1 MRILLVDDD
10 EHLAELLRT
19 TLTEQ
24 HYVVDTAADGQAGW
38 ALAESLTYD
47 LILLDVMLPKL
58 DGIRF
63 CRQLRAQGKQVPV
76 LLLTARDTSNDKV
89 MGLDAGA
96 DDYVVKPIDLQE
108 LTARMR
114 ALLRRGTVVVSSVLE
129 WGKLRLDP
137 GSCEVT
143 YDRAPLRLTPKEYAL
158 LELFLRNNQRV
169 YSRSAIL
176 DQLWSLDDDPPGED
190 TVKTHIKG
198 LRQRLKA
205 VGAADLVETVYG
217 LGYRLN
223 QSYAQTQAQTQAQSL
238 TPALAATESQRQ
250 QQIQAAV
257 AKIWQRAQGKALD
270 RITVLEQA
278 AQALQ
283 ANQLDNTLHEQARQE
298 AHKLAGSLGT
308 FGADEGSQLA
318 RQIETLLHAKEA
330 LKKAQSTDLLAL
342 ITRLRASVDSV
353 SQPSEPSSEPTVAAL
368 TTTATTHPPS
378 KPCQVTEASILAIDD
393 DPLILTVLQTV
404 LEPWGFQVTP
414 LDDPQHFW
422 EMLPTVA
429 PDLVILDIEMPRID
443 GIKLCSTLRD
453 DTRWGWLPVLFLT
466 AKTDAATLHQIFE
479 AGADDYIGKP
489 IVAPE
494 LVARICNRL
503 KRTRRLRHEGSSP

>member
-1 MRILLVDDD
+1 MDDD

-24 HYVVDTAADGQAGW
+24 HYVVDTATDGQAGW

-58 DGIRF
+58 DGISF

-114 ALLRRGTVVVSSVLE
+114 ALLRRGSVVTTSVLE
-129 WGKLRLDP
+129 WGRLRLDP
-137 GSCEVT
+137 SSCEVT

-223 QSYAQTQAQTQAQSL
+223 QAYAQTPAQSSA
-238 TPALAATESQRQ
+238 PASAVTDSQKQ
-250 QQIQAAV
+250 HQTQAAV
-257 AKIWQRAQGKALD
+257 AKIWQRAQGKVLD
-270 RITVLEQA
+270 RIAVLEQA

-283 ANQLDNTLHEQARQE
+283 VNQLDDALQEQALQE

-318 RQIETLLHAKEA
+318 RQIETLLQAKEA
-330 LKKAQSTDLLAL
+330 LKKAQLANLLAL
-342 ITRLRASVDSV
+342 IARLRASVDSMP
-353 SQPSEPSSEPTVAAL
+353 SQPLKPSSETVVEAL
-368 TTTATTHPPS
+368 TTPAKTHPPS
-378 KPCQVTEASILAIDD
+378 EPCQVTEASIFAIDD

-404 LEPWGFQVTP
+404 LKPWGFQVTP
-414 LDDPQHFW
+414 LDDPQRFW

-429 PDLVILDIEMPRID
+429 PDLVILDIEMPKLD
-443 GIKLCSTLRD
+443 GIKLCNALRN

-479 AGADDYIGKP
+479 AGADDYVSKP

-503 KRTRRLRHEGSSP
+503 KRTRRLRHESSNP

>member
-19 TLTEQ
+19 TLTGQ

-58 DGIRF
+58 DGISF
-63 CRQLRAQGKQVPV
+63 CRQLRAQGKQAPI

-96 DDYVVKPIDLQE
+96 DDYVVKPICLQE
-108 LTARMR
+108 LAARMR
-114 ALLRRGTVVVSSVLE
+114 ALLRRGSVVTASVLE
-129 WGKLRLDP
+129 WGRLRLDP
-137 GSCEVT
+137 SSCEVT
-143 YDRAPLRLTPKEYAL
+143 YDRTPLRLTPKEYAL

-223 QSYAQTQAQTQAQSL
+223 QSYAQTQAQSL
-238 TPALAATESQRQ
+238 TPALAATDSQRQ
-250 QQIQAAV
+250 QQTQAAV

-270 RITVLEQA
+270 RIAVLEQA

-283 ANQLDNTLHEQARQE
+283 VNQLDGALHEQARQE

-330 LKKAQSTDLLAL
+330 LKKAQLTELLAL
-342 ITRLRASVDSV
+342 ITRLRASIDSV
-353 SQPSEPSSEPTVAAL
+353 PSQPLEPSSETIVEVL
-368 TTTATTHPPS
+368 TTPAKTHPPS
-378 KPCQVTEASILAIDD
+378 GPCQGVEASILAIDD

-404 LEPWGFQVTP
+404 LEPWGFRVTP
-414 LDDPQHFW
+414 LDDPQRFW

-429 PDLVILDIEMPRID
+429 PDLVILDIEMPKID
-443 GIKLCSTLRD
+443 GIKLCSTLRN

-466 AKTDAATLHQIFE
+466 AKTDAATLYQIFE
-479 AGADDYIGKP
+479 AGADDYVGKP

-503 KRTRRLRHEGSSP
+503 KRTRRLRHESSNP